1 MHRRKA
7 NLTGVWMLLAAGAS
21 LIAVFPMYWV
31 LATSLK
37 APGDVFR
44 MPPKWIFSPTFEN
57 YRSVF
62 GSEFPQYFLHSV
74 IVSVGTVAVSLL
86 IGVPAAYSLSRSK
99 MKRKKDIDFFLLST
113 RMAPPIAFVVPF
125 YILWSKLHLV
135 DTYLGLIL
143 IYLLFTIAFVVW
155 MMRASFETV
164 PRELDE
170 AATVDGC
177 TKWGAFF
184 RVALPSARLSL
195 VATVILSLLLTWNEF
210 FYALIMTSFNTET
223 MPVAVPGYIGVARIN
238 WGELC
243 AAGTIIVAP
252 VLLFAMLVQKF
263 LMRGLVGG
271 YGHK

>member
-1 MHRRKA
+1 MQRRTRA
-7 NLTGVWMLLAAGAS
+7 ATAIWLLLAAVAAI
-21 LIAVFPMYWV
+21 IAVFPMLWV
-31 LATSLK
+31 VATSLK
-37 APGDVFR
+37 EPGDVFR
-44 MPPKWIFSPTFEN
+44 MPPKLFFSPTLSN
-57 YRSVF
+57 YHAVF
-62 GSEFPQYFLHSV
+62 SSEFPQYFLHSV
-74 IVSVGTVAVSLL
+74 VVSIGTVSLSLL

-135 DTYLGLIL
+135 DTYLGLIV

-155 MMRASFETV
+155 MMRASFDSV
-164 PRELDE
+164 PRQLDE
-170 AATVDGC
+170 AAMVDGC

-243 AAGTIIVAP
+243 AAGTIIVTP
-252 VLLFAMLVQKF
+252 VLVFAMFVQKF
-263 LMRGLVGG
+263 LMTGLVGG
-271 YGHK
+271 YGDK

>member
-1 MHRRKA
+1 MARRKRSSTA
-7 NLTGVWMLLAAGAS
+7 MWMLLAAGAAV
-21 LIAVFPMYWV
+21 IAVFPMFWV
-31 LATSLK
+31 LSTSLK
-37 APGDVFR
+37 DPADVFH
-44 MPPKWIFSPTFEN
+44 MPPKVFFSPTLAN
-57 YRSVF
+57 YRAVF
-62 GSEFPQYFLHSV
+62 DSEFPQYFLHSV
-74 IVSVGTVAVSLL
+74 IVSIGTVTLSLI

-135 DTYLGLIL
+135 DTYVGLIV

-155 MMRASFETV
+155 MMRASFETI
-164 PRELDE
+164 PRQLDE
-170 AATVDGC
+170 AAMVDGC
-177 TKWGAFF
+177 NKWGAFF

-263 LMRGLVGG
+263 LMTGLVGG
-271 YGHK
+271 YGDK

>member
-1 MHRRKA
+1 MRQTKRA
-7 NLTGVWMLLAAGAS
+7 TLLYMLLAAGAA

-31 LATSLK
+31 VSTSLK
-37 APGDVFR
+37 QPADVFQ
-44 MPPKWIFSPTFEN
+44 MPPKWLFHPTFAN

-62 GSEFPQYFLHSV
+62 SGEFPQYFVNSLV
-74 IVSVGTVAVSLL
+74 VSIGTVTLSLL
-86 IGVPAAYSLSRSK
+86 IGVPAAYGLARSN
-99 MKRKKDIDFFLLST
+99 MRRKQDIDFFLLTT

-143 IYLLFTIAFVVW
+143 VYMLFTIAFVVW
-155 MMRASFETV
+155 MMRASFQTV
-164 PRELDE
+164 PKELDE
-170 AATVDGC
+170 AALVDGC
-177 TKWGAFF
+177 NKWGAFF
-184 RVALPSARLSL
+184 RVALPSARASL
-195 VATVILSLLLTWNEF
+195 LATVILSILLTWNEF
-210 FYALIMTSFNTET
+210 FYALILTSFNTET

-252 VLLFAMLVQKF
+252 VFIFAILVQKY